1 MSRRMAWR
9 RGRTRIV
16 LTTQLPPHSGQGFPL
31 NVGNPV
37 RGLEWRIRTRS
48 SAAIIR
54 GSPMDPSRKRRIRL
68 GVALSTAVLLAA
80 ALVYTSFSAS
90 SEAVKPSQLIA
101 HADPNR
107 SYHLTGKVVNG
118 SIRHE
123 GGTTIFKVGDRDASP
138 AAGAVL
144 IRYTGSVPDP
154 FKDGREVIVDVKKG
168 SGNTFIGARD
178 SLITKCPSKFSAKKS
193 T

>member
-1 MSRRMAWR
+1 M
-9 RGRTRIV
+9 
-16 LTTQLPPHSGQGFPL
+16 
-31 NVGNPV
+31 
-37 RGLEWRIRTRS
+37 
-48 SAAIIR
+48 AAIIL

-118 SIRHE
+118 SIHKQ
-123 GGTTIFKVGDRDASP
+123 GGTTIFEVRDRDGT
-138 AAGAVL
+138 AAKAVQ

-154 FKDGREVIVDVKKG
+154 FRDGREVIVDVKKG
-168 SGNTFIGARD
+168 PGNAFIGAPD

-193 T
+193 A

>member
-1 MSRRMAWR
+1 
-9 RGRTRIV
+9 
-16 LTTQLPPHSGQGFPL
+16 
-31 NVGNPV
+31 
-37 RGLEWRIRTRS
+37 
-48 SAAIIR
+48 
-54 GSPMDPSRKRRIRL
+54 MDPSRKRRIRL

-90 SEAVKPSQLIA
+90 SEAVKPSQLAA
-101 HADPNR
+101 HVDPGR
-107 SYHLTGKVVNG
+107 SYHLTGKVVDG

-123 GGTTIFKVGDRDASP
+123 GGATWFKVRDRDAKT
-138 AAGAVL
+138 AAKAVE

-168 SGNTFIGARD
+168 SGNTFVGARD
-178 SLITKCPSKFSAKKS
+178 SLITKCPSKFSAKQQ